1 MGEAI
6 KKLKESA
13 RQIKQE
19 LFVLIEAY
27 KHPRVPIYVKLIAI
41 LVIGYALSPIDL
53 IPDFIPVLGYLDDII
68 LVPLGIS
75 LVLKLIPSHIL
86 EESREKVKN
95 SEKVKKKNWFAG
107 FIIICIW
114 ISFALWMYNLI
125 F

>member
-27 KHPRVPIYVKLIAI
+27 KHPKVPIYVKLIAI

-75 LVLKLIPSHIL
+75 LVLKLIPSDIL
-86 EESREKVKN
+86 EECREKVKN

-114 ISFALWMYNLI
+114 ISIALWMYNLI